1 MESTFISAPQVL
13 FVCGADRQT
22 HEMHRIAQQLSDCR
36 VWFTPYYGG
45 TVLTMLRELGMLE
58 RTIAGNR
65 LGEECLGYLRNHHL
79 PIDLDGRRARYD
91 LVVTCSDLVLAR
103 NTRARRVVV
112 VHNGRLGVSH
122 LLGSRIAH
130 RLSRWLGQ
138 SPSRWCVT
146 SEADRESLHRLGF
159 PGERITVIGSAGNDW
174 GSRGEPGRPTRIAAV
189 CRDLLGAPAE
199 SPLATGRQLAA

>member
-1 MESTFISAPQVL
+1 MESTFLSAPQIL
-13 FVCGADRQT
+13 FVCGSARQT
-22 HEMHRIAQQLSDCR
+22 REMHQIAQELSNCR

-45 TVLTMLRELGMLE
+45 TLLTMLRELGMLE

-65 LGEECLGYLRNHHL
+65 LGQECLGYLRNHHL

-103 NTRARRVVV
+103 NTRGRRLVV

-146 SEADRESLHRLGF
+146 SEADRESLRRLGF
-159 PGERITVIGSAGNDW
+159 PGERITVIGSAGHD
-174 GSRGEPGRPTRIAAV
+174 GRSGGGQTRPTRIATV
-189 CRDLLGAPAE
+189 CRDLLGVPGDSREAE
-199 SPLATGRQLAA
+199 GPLLAA